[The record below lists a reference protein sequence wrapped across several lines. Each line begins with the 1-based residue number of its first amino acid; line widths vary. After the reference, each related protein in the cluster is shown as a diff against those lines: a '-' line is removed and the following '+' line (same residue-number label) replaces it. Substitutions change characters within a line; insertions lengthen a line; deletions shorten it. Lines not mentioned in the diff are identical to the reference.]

1 MTLDQTIS
9 QLRAAEQSWRQALTQ
24 HWKAPPDAGYTR
36 RLRDLAGASEAQQD
50 AYRRAAGEGLRLTA
64 DEPRERPV
72 PPELAPTSGR
82 PGPPHLWRRVDD
94 AFEDLSLSLEGTD
107 IPAIAAAYGEIS
119 DAVQAVADAIDEDVR
134 MERPARRPRA
144 AASDAS

>member
-36 RLRDLAGASEAQQD
+36 RLRDLAGASEAQRT
-50 AYRRAAGEGLRLTA
+50 AYQHAAGEGLRLTP

-82 PGPPHLWRRVDD
+82 PGPPQLWQRVDD
-94 AFEDLSLSLEGTD
+94 AFENLSLSLEGTN
-107 IPAIAAAYGEIS
+107 IPAIAAAYGEIA
-119 DAVQAVADAIDEDVR
+119 DAVQGVANAIDGHGGIEQ
-134 MERPARRPRA
+134 PRRQRA
-144 AASDAS
+144 GSDAG